1 VTVVKKKSAKTTVR
15 KKATVTTH
23 TTPARKSAVKKS
35 TVSKSAVKKS
45 IVKKTLTKTIE
56 AKASSRI
63 SERGEPKRT
72 RVASGKGTAI
82 HQLAMQAAQFGL
94 ERKAHNVKVLTLR
107 DLSSV
112 CDYFVILS
120 GDADVHV
127 RAISD
132 HIEDSLAKLGQYPTY
147 REGKREGNWIV
158 LDYIDVVVHV
168 FMDSTRRFYQLEK
181 LWGDAPIE
189 VVTDD

>member
-1 VTVVKKKSAKTTVR
+1 MGNSEPKQRVT
-15 KKATVTTH
+15 
-23 TTPARKSAVKKS
+23 RKSASVE
-35 TVSKSAVKKS
+35 SAALS
-45 IVKKTLTKTIE
+45 
-56 AKASSRI
+56 ASRI
-63 SERGEPKRT
+63 TERGEPKRT
-72 RVASGKGTAI
+72 RASQGKGTAN
-82 HQLAMQAAQFGL
+82 HKLAIQAAQFGL
-94 ERKAHNVKVLTLR
+94 ERKAHDIKVLTLR

-127 RAISD
+127 RAIAD
-132 HIEDSLAKLGQYPTY
+132 HIEDSLARIGQHPTY

-181 LWGDAPIE
+181 LWGDAPTE
-189 VVTDD
+189 VITDD

>member
-1 VTVVKKKSAKTTVR
+1 MTPVKKKSTSVAARKKSTSTTRTQAVKKTAATRTAVSKTVVKKVIAKKNDTKS
-15 KKATVTTH
+15 
-23 TTPARKSAVKKS
+23 P
-35 TVSKSAVKKS
+35 
-45 IVKKTLTKTIE
+45 
-56 AKASSRI
+56 SRI

-72 RVASGKGTAI
+72 RAASGKGTAI
-82 HQLAMQAAQFGL
+82 HKLAMQAAQFGL
-94 ERKAHNVKVLTLR
+94 ERKAHDIKVLTLR

-127 RAISD
+127 RAIAD
-132 HIEDSLAKLGQYPTY
+132 HIEDSLAKIGQYPTY

-158 LDYIDVVVHV
+158 LDYIDVVVHI